1 MLSHSPYNVARSRMS
16 LNLHDIR
23 WEGFFPAQG
32 ASRDLSEFAHLHRGQ
47 SVLVTGAGG
56 SIGSALARA
65 ICALRP
71 HTLILLDSSEQN
83 LYYVHRDL
91 SSLAGSV
98 RLVPVLGSVAD
109 DICVGDVFKRFRPH
123 VVYHAAAL
131 KHVPLGEMN
140 PFAVVQ
146 NNVVGTS
153 IVANRAVIART
164 ERLIMISTDK
174 SVNPRSIM
182 GASKRLAEMML
193 QSLTDATTRMAS
205 IRLGNV
211 LGSEGSVVPLFLEQI
226 ARGGPVTVADPDV
239 ERYFLTMEATVQRIF
254 STAASC
260 PEGAA
265 VAVPVMDEPVK
276 IADLARF
283 LIAQASKPEIAIT
296 YTGLRPGDKLQEEF
310 VTAYETVTSET
321 SDGIQWVNGPNI
333 SAARLITGYAN
344 LVAALNER
352 NLAKLLDVLT
362 RLVPEYQPSTYLLE
376 QVEAAGNR

>member
-1 MLSHSPYNVARSRMS
+1 MS
-16 LNLHDIR
+16 LNLQDIR
-23 WEGFFPAQG
+23 WEGLFQAQA
-32 ASRDLSEFAHLHRGQ
+32 ASGDLSEFAHLHRGQ
-47 SVLVTGAGG
+47 SVLITGAGG

-65 ICALRP
+65 VHQLDPR
-71 HTLILLDSSEQN
+71 TLILLDSSEQN
-83 LYYVHRDL
+83 LYYIHRDL
-91 SSLAGSV
+91 SALASPV

-109 DICVGDVFKRFRPH
+109 DICVGNVFQSFRPH

-146 NNVVGTS
+146 NNIVGTS
-153 IVANRAVIART
+153 VVANRAIIVRT

-182 GASKRLAEMML
+182 GASKRLAEMVL
-193 QSLTDATTRMAS
+193 QTMTDATTRMTS

-239 ERYFLTMEATVQRIF
+239 ERYFLSVENTVQRIF
-254 STAASC
+254 SAAVSC
-260 PEGAA
+260 PETPT
-265 VAVPVMDEPVK
+265 VAIPVMGDPVK

-310 VTAYETVTSET
+310 VAADETIASQT

-333 SAARLITGYAN
+333 SAAHLVTGFAN
-344 LVAALNER
+344 LVAAMNER

-362 RLVPEYQPSTYLLE
+362 RLVPEYQPSMYLLE
-376 QVEAAGNR
+376 QVETAGK